1 MLTGREFAFNTVSL
15 SPGAAT
21 RAITTIS
28 QRFNNP
34 PRQPAEL
41 LDLLEHRYAMNEAV
55 ALIRPLLT
63 APEGS

>member
-1 MLTGREFAFNTVSL
+1 M
-15 SPGAAT
+15 
-21 RAITTIS
+21 IS

-34 PRQPAEL
+34 RRQPAEL

-63 APEGS
+63 GPGE